1 MNFHDTQFLYRL
13 GADATVVIHFVFVL
27 FVLLGQ
33 ILITIGVLAGWN
45 WVRNFKFRVI
55 HLVSILFVV
64 AESLTGVICPLTTLE
79 KWLRSKAGQA
89 SYQGDFIAT
98 LVHDALFMTAKPW
111 VFTLCY
117 SLFGLLVLI
126 TYFLA
131 PPRRKP
137 EQTPEKEV

>member
-13 GADATVVIHFVFVL
+13 SADLTVVIHFSFVL

-33 ILITIGVLAGWN
+33 ILITVGVLAGWN

-64 AESLTGVICPLTTLE
+64 VESVLGVICPLTTLE
-79 KWLRSKAGQA
+79 KWLRDKAGQA

-98 LVHDALFMTAKPW
+98 WVHDALFMTAEPW

-126 TYFLA
+126 TFFLA

-137 EQTPEKEV
+137 VQIPEKEV

>member
-1 MNFHDTQFLYRL
+1 MNFHDTQFLYRV
-13 GADATVVIHFVFVL
+13 GADTTVVIHFAFVM

-33 ILITIGVLAGWN
+33 ILITLGVFSGWN

-55 HLVSILFVV
+55 HLISILFVV

-79 KWLRSKAGQA
+79 KWLREKAGQA

-98 LVHDALFMTAKPW
+98 WVHDALFMEAEPW

-126 TYFLA
+126 TFFFA

-137 EQTPEKEV
+137 VQTPEKEV